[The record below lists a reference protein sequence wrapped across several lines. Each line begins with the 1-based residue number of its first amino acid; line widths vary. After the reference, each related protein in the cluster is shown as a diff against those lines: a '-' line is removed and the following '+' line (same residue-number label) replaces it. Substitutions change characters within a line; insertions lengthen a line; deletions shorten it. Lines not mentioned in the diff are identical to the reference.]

1 MLRVAVLLAL
11 TASLT
16 PKLGPFSA
24 RAAPAEPESAAFVW
38 WEAEQP
44 TASTFPDQTW
54 FSADDNPGWDYLSG
68 NAWLT
73 STGPAPA
80 HPPRAQYDLHIPGA
94 GAGEYQLW
102 VRKFWRHGPMHYRF
116 GDGAWRTL
124 GRDIP
129 LVDRQRLPKD
139 AEVDWVY
146 LGTVDLPAGP
156 TTFEFQLALQ
166 PGEDTVSGFDCFVL
180 TREPFFP
187 RGKLKPGERP
197 QVNDADDGWFVFD
210 PPRDTFRDDALLD
223 LRSLNETQAGI
234 HGPLRRS
241 PDGNSIHLGDG
252 TPVRFW
258 GVNLSA
264 QEAGQPDHLVEHT
277 TRRLAKLGVNMV
289 RHHSPL
295 WADNGL
301 TYGTAT
307 GPVALDPVKVER
319 LHHLVAAAK
328 QQGIYTNLSW
338 YFPLWINDADRLG
351 LAGYGD
357 RTPEKRKPFAVL
369 FFNAKAQQHY
379 FDSLRELLTA
389 PNPHT
394 GLPLAQDPAV
404 GIIELCNEDN
414 LFFWTFDDKNIPTE
428 QWEILERQFALHL
441 TQKYGSLAA
450 ARQRWPRAKHDR
462 DDWEE
467 TGGRVGVFGAWHM
480 TREAKETLSRD
491 ELKRVADQ
499 VAFLAGLQRGFYERA
514 ARFLRGE
521 LGYAGLISASNWYAA
536 DPTLMDAVERWT
548 YTAVDVID
556 QHGYFNPK
564 HEGEAA
570 SYSVRVGQTFGSRA
584 AVLLPDRPPLRTNQ
598 VQGHPQMIS
607 EMGWTTPNRY
617 RADATLLTAAA
628 MSLQGIDAVNF
639 FIWNATGDFDTTHN
653 KFALATPTMAGMF
666 PAMALMVRRGDLAE
680 TPPVVH
686 EALRTKDLFN
696 LQGTAAV
703 TDAALDGFRA
713 ADVPPGSQLAGDVE
727 QFDPL
732 SAYVGRVSRSF
743 DQPGDADVQVNLAGA
758 IDRDAKQLASLDGG
772 FRWDWNDGVAV
783 IDTPRTQ
790 AVAGFLNKQRAI
802 QLSDIRVE
810 SKNHF
815 GQIAVTSLMMDAPIS
830 QSAMLL
836 IQAVTEERLTGFET
850 DRDTITNL
858 GRLPWQIKPI
868 EIQVTIPTSQG
879 GAPPRIVALDAN
891 FVPVSDNIVYRRE
904 PGFLHITLPQNRIY
918 TLIDWVD
925 WQ

>member
-1 MLRVAVLLAL
+1 MAYPVTATLLTTLGLAL
-11 TASLT
+11 L
-16 PKLGPFSA
+16 PRHGHFSA
-24 RAAPAEPESAAFVW
+24 RADPVEPAPATFIW

-44 TASTFPDQTW
+44 AESTFPEQTW
-54 FSADDNPGWDYLSG
+54 FSADDDPGWAYLSG

-73 STGPAPA
+73 STGPATA
-80 HPPRAQYDLHIPGA
+80 EPPRAKYELHVP

-116 GDGAWRTL
+116 GDRPWRTL

-129 LVDRQRLPKD
+129 LVDRQRLPQD

-146 LGTVDLPAGP
+146 LDTVDLPAGP

-197 QVNDADDGWFVFD
+197 DTRHTDDEWFVFD

-223 LRSLNETQAGI
+223 LRSLNETQAGV

-264 QEAGQPDHLVEHT
+264 QEAGQPDHIVQHT

-307 GPVALDPVKVER
+307 GPVTLDPIKVER

-351 LAGYGD
+351 LAGYAD
-357 RTPEKRKPFAVL
+357 RAPDKRKPFAVL
-369 FFNAKAQQHY
+369 FFNDQAQQHY
-379 FDSLRELLTA
+379 FDALRELLTTA
-389 PNPHT
+389 NPHT

-404 GIIELCNEDN
+404 GLIELCNEDN
-414 LFFWTFDDKNIPTE
+414 LFFWTFDEKNIPAA
-428 QWEILERQFALHL
+428 QWDILERRFASYL

-450 ARQRWPRAKHDR
+450 ARKRWPRAKHDR
-462 DDWEE
+462 DNWTEA
-467 TGGRVGVFGAWHM
+467 GGRVGVFGAWHM
-480 TREAKETLSRD
+480 TREAQEKLSTD
-491 ELKRVADQ
+491 ERKRVAEQ
-499 VAFLAGLQRGFYERA
+499 VAFLAGLQREFYEKATRV
-514 ARFLRGE
+514 LRDE
-521 LGYAGLISASNWYAA
+521 LNFRGLISASNWYAA

-584 AVLLPDRPPLRTNQ
+584 AVLSPHRPPLRTNQ
-598 VQGHPQMIS
+598 VEGHPQMIS
-607 EMGWTTPNRY
+607 EMGWTNPNAY

-639 FIWNATGDFDTTHN
+639 FIWNATGDFDTTNN

-666 PAMALMVRRGDLAE
+666 PAMALMVRRGDLPE
-680 TPPVVH
+680 TASVVH
-686 EALRTKDLFN
+686 EALRTQDLFN
-696 LQGTAAV
+696 LNGTAAV
-703 TDAALDGFRA
+703 TNAALDGFRA
-713 ADVPPGSQLAGDVE
+713 ADIPPGATITGDLE
-727 QFDPL
+727 KFDPL

-743 DQPGDADVQVNLAGA
+743 DQPGDTDVQVNLADA
-758 IDRDAKQLASLDGG
+758 IDRDAKQLTSLDGG

-790 AVAGFLNKQRAI
+790 AVAGFLGQQYEVA
-802 QLSDIRVE
+802 LSDLTIQ
-810 SKNHF
+810 SLNHF
-815 GQIAVTSLMMDAPIS
+815 GQIAVTALDDHPIATS
-830 QSAMLL
+830 RRLL
-836 IQAVTEERLTGFET
+836 VQAVSIERLQGFDADASGVITSLGKLPWLIE
-850 DRDTITNL
+850 DIEATITFPL
-858 GRLPWQIKPI
+858 DTLPIRGL
-868 EIQVTIPTSQG
+868 T
-879 GAPPRIVALDAN
+879 ALDAN
-891 FVPVSDNIVYRRE
+891 GQATEQWVPLSGGVGTDPLKIN
-904 PGFLHITLPQNRIY
+904 LPRDRLY
-918 TLIDWVD
+918 TLIER
-925 WQ
+925 